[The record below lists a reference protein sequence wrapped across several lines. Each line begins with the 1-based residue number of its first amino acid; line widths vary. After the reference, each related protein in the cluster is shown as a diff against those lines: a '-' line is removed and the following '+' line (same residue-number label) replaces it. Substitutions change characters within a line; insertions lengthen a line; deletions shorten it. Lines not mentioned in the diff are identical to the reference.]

1 MEEKRHSVKTLERQ
15 LEIQE
20 TLVKCINTL
29 HGTEDVGRAI
39 QELLSI
45 IAQYHAADRAYIFEL
60 DRENHVV
67 DNTYEWCREGVEA
80 EIDHLQ
86 RVDISVIDRWLP
98 YFEREGEFYITSLS
112 GEVDRASEEYRMLKE
127 QGIDSLMAAPLYV
140 KGELM
145 GFLGVDNPRENTDT
159 LLLMR
164 SVAAFVVNDIQKR
177 ITEEQQIIG
186 ALAGIYISMYLLNI
200 SEDTYHEIKSTT
212 QIKQLVGRRGT
223 SVYQNMEKVMRHL
236 CADEYVEEILTF
248 MDVHTLEERMRGNA
262 SISREF
268 VGRVSGW
275 CRVSFIRV
283 VEDGEYLD
291 KVICAVQEITA
302 EKERELA
309 YQQAIREA
317 VENQTDAMTG
327 ISNRGGGEQKI
338 SEYLE
343 HGTGGMFC
351 LMDVDKFKLVN
362 DTFGHAVGDKVLKE
376 LAQTMKES
384 FDDTDVVLRIGGDE
398 FAVYAPGVADESA
411 GGEKLERF
419 FASVDAIVI
428 PELREWKI
436 SVSLGAV
443 LCDGHNEDMFDELY
457 QKADAAMYVCKK
469 NKGKMYGFY
478 HGDFART

>member
-1 MEEKRHSVKTLERQ
+1 MDEKSHSVKTLERQ

-67 DNTYEWCREGVEA
+67 DNTYEWCRDGVEA
-80 EIDHLQ
+80 EIDRLQ

-112 GEVDRASEEYRMLKE
+112 GEVDSASEEYRILME
-127 QGIDSLMAAPLYV
+127 QGVHSLMAAPLYV
-140 KGELM
+140 KGVLM
-145 GFLGVDNPRENTDT
+145 GFLGVDNPRENTDP

-177 ITEEQQIIG
+177 MTEEQQIIG

-200 SEDTYHEIKSTT
+200 TEDTYHEIKSTT

-223 SVYQNMEKVMRHL
+223 AVYKHMEKVMRHL

-248 MDVHTLEERMRGNA
+248 IDVHTLEERMSGNA
-262 SISREF
+262 IISREF
-268 VGRVSGW
+268 VGRESGW
-275 CRVSFIRV
+275 CRLSLIRV
-283 VEDGEYLD
+283 EDEGQFY

-317 VENQTDAMTG
+317 LENQTDAMTG

-338 SEYLE
+338 MEYLE
-343 HGTGGMFC
+343 HGTSGMFC
-351 LMDVDKFKLVN
+351 LMDVDKFKSVN

-376 LAQTMKES
+376 LARAMKES
-384 FDDTDVVLRIGGDE
+384 FDAADVVLRIGGDE
-398 FAVYAPGVADESA
+398 FAVYALGIADENT
-411 GGEKLERF
+411 GGEMLDRF
-419 FASVDAIVI
+419 FASVDEIAI
-428 PELREWKI
+428 PEMREWKI

-443 LCDGHNEDMFDELY
+443 LCDGKKADIFDELY
-457 QKADAAMYVCKK
+457 QKADEAMYLCKK